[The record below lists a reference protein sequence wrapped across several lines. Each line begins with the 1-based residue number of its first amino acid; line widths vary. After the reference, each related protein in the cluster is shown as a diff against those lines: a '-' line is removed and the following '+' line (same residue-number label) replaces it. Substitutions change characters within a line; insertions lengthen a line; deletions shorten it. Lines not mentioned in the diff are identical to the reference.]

1 MLDKIAKIVERYE
14 SLEQEMARPDV
25 MADYTKVAE
34 LAQERAEL
42 QDIVDAYHARMKL
55 EEELAG
61 TREILEL
68 SDDEEMMALA
78 QEDIARLEAE
88 AEVLE
93 ERMRLLLIPKD
104 PRDDKNVIIEIRA
117 GAGGDEAAIFAADL
131 LRMYMRYGETQRWR
145 TEIIDENVIGVGGYK
160 EVILAV
166 KGKGAFSR
174 LKYES
179 GVHRVQRVPVTE
191 SQGRI
196 HTSTATVAVLPEVED
211 VEVDLDE
218 RDLEIT
224 STFSSGPGGQHMQ
237 KNATAIRIV
246 HKPTGMMVKVQSE
259 RSQTQNKRLA
269 MAIIQARLQE
279 MEEAKQDAAM
289 AADRRSQV
297 GSGERSEKIRTYNY
311 PQARVTD
318 HRIGYSSYNLP
329 AVMDGDLDPFIERLT
344 VADQATRLAA
354 LDEEVPARA

>member
-1 MLDKIAKIVERYE
+1 MRHMLDKIAKIVERYE

-104 PRDDKNVIIEIRA
+104 PRDDKNVIIEMRA

-166 KGKGAFSR
+166 KGKGAYSR

-179 GVHRVQRVPVTE
+179 GVHRVQRVPQTE

-196 HTSTATVAVLPEVED
+196 HTSAATVAVMPELD
-211 VEVDLDE
+211 PVDITLDE
-218 RDLEIT
+218 RDLQIT
-224 STFSSGPGGQHMQ
+224 AEFSSGPGGQHMQ
-237 KNATAIRIV
+237 KNQTAARFI
-246 HKPTGMMVKVQSE
+246 HKQTWMMVKIQSE
-259 RSQTQNKRLA
+259 RSRSQNKQVA
-269 MAIIQARLQE
+269 MSIIQARLEE
-279 MEEAKQDAAM
+279 MEQEKQSASAA
-289 AADRRSQV
+289 AERKAQV
-297 GSGERSEKIRTYNY
+297 GSGDRSEKIRTYNY
-311 PQARVTD
+311 PQSRVTD
-318 HRIGYSSYNLP
+318 HRVGFTSYNLP
-329 AVMDGDLDPFIERLT
+329 VVMDGDLDPFIDALIL
-344 VADQATRLAA
+344 ADEAEKLAA
-354 LDEEVPARA
+354 ATE

>member
-14 SLEQEMARPDV
+14 SLEQEMARPEV

-42 QDIVDAYHARMKL
+42 QDIVDAYRARMKL

-68 SDDEEMMALA
+68 SDDEEMTALA

-88 AEVLE
+88 AQALD
-93 ERMRLLLIPKD
+93 ERLRLLLIPKD
-104 PRDDKNVIIEIRA
+104 PRDEKNVIMEIRA

-131 LRMYMRYGETQRWR
+131 LRMYMRYAEAQRWR
-145 TEIIDENVIGVGGYK
+145 TEIIDENEIGVGGYK

-166 KGKGAFSR
+166 KGKGAYSR

-246 HKPTGMMVKVQSE
+246 HKPTGITVKVQSE

-279 MEEAKQDAAM
+279 IEEAKQDAAL

-297 GSGERSEKIRTYNY
+297 GTGERSEKIRTYNY

-344 VADQATRLAA
+344 VADQAARLAA
-354 LDEEVPARA
+354 LDEQTPARV